1 MKITTAASS
10 LKNRSTFQGGRNKII
25 TDKKINKRMEKI
37 EVKKPK
43 NQVREI
49 AAFIAN
55 NGGKIDEITR
65 LKLANLETWLTIEQ
79 SAREKIR
86 KEGLTL
92 AYNKGTSVGVSP
104 IYKIFTD
111 AHKFILKYKI
121 IFSTI

>member
-1 MKITTAASS
+1 
-10 LKNRSTFQGGRNKII
+10 
-25 TDKKINKRMEKI
+25 MEKI

-43 NQVREI
+43 NQVRKI

-92 AYNKGTSVGVSP
+92 TYNKGTSVGVSP

-111 AHKFILKYKI
+111 AHKFILKYLNELGLKPEQI
-121 IFSTI
+121 EGESPNPFAQMDE